1 MKKLLLLV
9 LSFLLVSPTF
19 VEAKVKV
26 KSYKKGVVQTGKY
39 RNYLAEL
46 GYSQEVIDKKI
57 ADVYYEIFESE
68 RRAYQNVGDSMG
80 YVSDV
85 KNIDVRTEGQSY
97 GMMVAVQMNKQDIFD
112 RIWRWTKEYMMVKE
126 GPRKGLIDWS
136 INPDGVSRRA
146 RGSASDGEFYFVTDL
161 LLASRRWGNDGDINY
176 LKEAQ
181 TLLNDLFSKDGSN
194 GVTNII
200 NMEYKLINFCPDTRS
215 NQWTDPSYHLPAFFE
230 IWAETAQDGRE
241 EFYRECAENSRQFLH
256 KACNEQTGICPD
268 QCQFDGTPNRGSEF
282 HYDSWRTPMNIAM
295 DYYWYHKDAKWQKEF
310 ADKFQ
315 KTMASQGIKEFV
327 DQFSL
332 DGGKPAWVMSAGMG
346 KFRATKLRHSIGL
359 VATTASLSLVT
370 DNEYSRDLVHHL
382 MEMKLEPYEDGY
394 YDVYYDGLVT
404 LFSLLHLSG
413 NYRMDW

>member
-46 GYSQEVIDKKI
+46 GYSQEEIDKKI
-57 ADVYYEIFESE
+57 ADTYYEIFESE

-112 RIWRWTKEYMMVKE
+112 RIWRWTKEYMMVKD

-146 RGSASDGEFYFVTDL
+146 RGSASDGEFYFITDL

-181 TLLNDLFSKDGSN
+181 TLLDVLFSKDGSD

-315 KTMASQGIKEFV
+315 RTMASQGIKEFV

-332 DGGKPAWVMSAGMG
+332 DGGKPAYVMSAGMG
-346 KFRATKLRHSIGL
+346 KYRATKLRHSIGL

-370 DNEYSRDLVHHL
+370 DNEYSRDLVRHL

>member
-46 GYSQEVIDKKI
+46 GYSQEEIDKKI
-57 ADVYYEIFESE
+57 ADTYYEIFESE

-112 RIWRWTKEYMMVKE
+112 RIWRWTKEYMMVKD

-146 RGSASDGEFYFVTDL
+146 RGSASDGEFYFITDL
-161 LLASRRWGNDGDINY
+161 LLASRRWGNDGAINY

-181 TLLNDLFSKDGSN
+181 TLLDVLFSKDGSD

-315 KTMASQGIKEFV
+315 RTMASQGIKEFV

-332 DGGKPAWVMSAGMG
+332 DGGKPAYVMSAGMG
-346 KFRATKLRHSIGL
+346 KYRATKLRHSIGL

-370 DNEYSRDLVHHL
+370 DNEYSRDLVRHL

>member
-1 MKKLLLLV
+1 MKKILLIALSCLLV
-9 LSFLLVSPTF
+9 CPMF
-19 VEAKVKV
+19 VEAKAKV
-26 KSYKKGVVQTGKY
+26 KSYRKGVVQTGKY

-46 GYSQEVIDKKI
+46 GYSQKEIDQKI
-57 ADVYYEIFESE
+57 SDVYYEIFESE

-97 GMMVAVQMNKQDIFD
+97 GMMVAVQMDKQDIFD
-112 RIWRWTKEYMMVKE
+112 RIWRWTKEYMMVKD

-161 LLASRRWGNDGDINY
+161 LLASRRWGNDGSINY

-181 TLLNDLFSKDGSN
+181 TLLDDLFSKDGSN

-215 NQWTDPSYHLPAFFE
+215 NQWTDPSYHLPAFYE

-310 ADKFQ
+310 ANKFQ
-315 KTMASQGIKEFV
+315 RTMASQGIKEFV
-327 DQFSL
+327 DQYSL

-346 KFRATKLRHSIGL
+346 KYRATKLRHSIGL

>member
-46 GYSQEVIDKKI
+46 GYSQEAIDKKI

-181 TLLNDLFSKDGSN
+181 TLLNDLFSKDGSD

-315 KTMASQGIKEFV
+315 RTMASQGIKEFV
-327 DQFSL
+327 DQYSL

-346 KFRATKLRHSIGL
+346 KYRATKLRHSIGL

>member
-1 MKKLLLLV
+1 MKKILLIALSCLLV
-9 LSFLLVSPTF
+9 CPMF
-19 VEAKVKV
+19 VEAKAKV

-46 GYSQEVIDKKI
+46 GYSQEEIDKKI
-57 ADVYYEIFESE
+57 SDVYYEIFESE

-97 GMMVAVQMNKQDIFD
+97 GMMVAVQMDKQDIFD
-112 RIWRWTKEYMMVKE
+112 RIWRWTKEYMMVKD

-161 LLASRRWGNDGDINY
+161 LLASRRWGNDGSINY

-181 TLLNDLFSKDGSN
+181 TLLDDLFSKDGSN

-215 NQWTDPSYHLPAFFE
+215 NQWTDPSYHLPAFYE

-268 QCQFDGTPNRGSEF
+268 QCLFDGTPNRGSEF

-315 KTMASQGIKEFV
+315 RTMASQGIKEFV
-327 DQFSL
+327 DQYSL

-346 KFRATKLRHSIGL
+346 KYRATKLRHSIGL

>member
-181 TLLNDLFSKDGSN
+181 TLLNDLFSKDGSD

-315 KTMASQGIKEFV
+315 RTMASQGIKEFV
-327 DQFSL
+327 DQYSL

-413 NYRMDW
+413 NYRMSW

>member
-1 MKKLLLLV
+1 MKKILLIALSCLLV
-9 LSFLLVSPTF
+9 CPMF
-19 VEAKVKV
+19 VEAKAKV

-181 TLLNDLFSKDGSN
+181 TLLNDLFSKDGSD

-315 KTMASQGIKEFV
+315 RTMASQGIKEFV
-327 DQFSL
+327 DQYSL

-346 KFRATKLRHSIGL
+346 KYRATKLRHSIGL

>member
-1 MKKLLLLV
+1 MKKILLIALSCLLV
-9 LSFLLVSPTF
+9 CPMF
-19 VEAKVKV
+19 VEAKAKV
-26 KSYKKGVVQTGKY
+26 KSYRKGVVQTGKY

-46 GYSQEVIDKKI
+46 GYSQKEIDQKI
-57 ADVYYEIFESE
+57 SDVYYEIFESE

-97 GMMVAVQMNKQDIFD
+97 GMMVAVQMDKQDIFD
-112 RIWRWTKEYMMVKE
+112 RIWRWTKEYMMVKD

-161 LLASRRWGNDGDINY
+161 LLASRRWGNDGSINY

-181 TLLNDLFSKDGSN
+181 TLLDDLFSKDGSN

-315 KTMASQGIKEFV
+315 RTMASQGIKEFV
-327 DQFSL
+327 DQYSL

-346 KFRATKLRHSIGL
+346 KYRATKLRHSIGL